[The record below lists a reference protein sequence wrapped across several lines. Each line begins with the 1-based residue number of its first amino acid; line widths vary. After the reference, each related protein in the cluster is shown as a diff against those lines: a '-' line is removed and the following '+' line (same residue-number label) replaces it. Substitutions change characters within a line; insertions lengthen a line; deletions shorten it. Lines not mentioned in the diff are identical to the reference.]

1 MRLLGIF
8 FPNFFDGFVCTFV
21 PNNYSSS
28 PVVTFRNDAFKVF
41 IIERMVFYQHR
52 QALFSR
58 IHGRALWEQ
67 PSFLKLP
74 LIQGENHNEAAKH
87 RVFARQTATRYR
99 KPGPP
104 VGSGVF
110 LKVRF
115 FLYSV
120 NPIPQ
125 LLEKFMPMN
134 FR

>member
-8 FPNFFDGFVCTFV
+8 FHNFFNGFVCTFV

-28 PVVTFRNDAFKVF
+28 PVVTFGNDAFKVF

-52 QALFSR
+52 QTLFSG

-74 LIQGENHNEAAKH
+74 LVQGENHNEAAKH
-87 RVFARQTATRYR
+87 RVFARQTASALPEAR
-99 KPGPP
+99 PP

-120 NPIPQ
+120 KPISD
-125 LLEKFMPMN
+125 LLKN
-134 FR
+134 LCQ